1 LAVIS
6 DTSGGR
12 QPWLTAHNPYLF
24 SRWFDSLGE
33 DAGSTSSESRP
44 PGPQYLTVIDA
55 TTGKERS
62 STLFTSPI
70 TYFTVL
76 PGGQTFAATEDGKIR
91 VVS

>member
-1 LAVIS
+1 M
-6 DTSGGR
+6 
-12 QPWLTAHNPYLF
+12 
-24 SRWFDSLGE
+24 
-33 DAGSTSSESRP
+33 
-44 PGPQYLTVIDA
+44 IDA